1 MQLHVL
7 VPFGTIADSVVL
19 FGTNVKWGFMTGR
32 SMLRRRLDDR
42 DETAVRDRILEAAF
56 AAFTKNGYA
65 ATSTLEIA
73 TRARVSK
80 RELYALVGN
89 KQEMLMACI
98 TERAKR
104 FQVPADLPVPHDRES
119 LAHLLASFG
128 TQLVREVS
136 DPAVIA
142 VFRLAI
148 AEAAHTPE
156 VAQTLESTGR
166 EAGRA
171 ALRNIMRQAGAS
183 GLLHGRPAELAEQFR
198 ALLWGDLMISLL
210 LGVAERP
217 NLREIERRA
226 RNAAAAFVQLLP

>member
-128 TQLVREVS
+128 AARPRSQRSGGHRRIPTGDCGGGPCIRGGA
-136 DPAVIA
+136 DARFHWARGGPC
-142 VFRLAI
+142 RLA
-148 AEAAHTPE
+148 
-156 VAQTLESTGR
+156 
-166 EAGRA
+166 
-171 ALRNIMRQAGAS
+171 
-183 GLLHGRPAELAEQFR
+183 
-198 ALLWGDLMISLL
+198 
-210 LGVAERP
+210 
-217 NLREIERRA
+217 
-226 RNAAAAFVQLLP
+226 